1 MLSHIDGQMVDPRS
15 SRIWGKQTNECP
27 SGDMQLQTLI
37 TETRPP
43 LRVCVGVQSM
53 GYGDGST
60 GPYAPPAI
68 TQQSDERSMRVAER
82 LQVRAAKSEA
92 AIVDKQMHIY
102 CQGERMLCA
111 SLAYQ

>member
-1 MLSHIDGQMVDPRS
+1 
-15 SRIWGKQTNECP
+15 
-27 SGDMQLQTLI
+27 MQLQTLI
-37 TETRPP
+37 TETHPLL

-92 AIVDKQMHIY
+92 AIVDKQKHISSL
-102 CQGERMLCA
+102 GERHALRQ
-111 SLAYQ
+111 SGY